1 LYLDRFWV
9 STTVFIS
16 VIVVIIAYLRSNDA
30 LFSSSYRLLLFLL
43 GMFIWTMIEY
53 YFHRVLLH
61 TPVES
66 GKIINPHYVHHAFP
80 NLPNKL
86 ALSIFR
92 NLFIELCVFLILI
105 TANIL

>member
-1 LYLDRFWV
+1 
-9 STTVFIS
+9 
-16 VIVVIIAYLRSNDA
+16 
-30 LFSSSYRLLLFLL
+30 
-43 GMFIWTMIEY
+43 MIEY